1 MLDLKRIW
9 IILMGLLMSF
19 GCSCTPKEILL
30 ETGEYAEETLVQETA
45 AETESKLQNVDSKTL
60 IYVYV
65 CGQVQMPGVYRLF
78 EGDRIYQ
85 AIDAAG
91 GILSEGDA
99 TSLNLAETLRD
110 GQKIYVPSYEE
121 ADQWVETE
129 AMTEQTESGMVN
141 INQAS
146 KEVLMTLSGIGESKA
161 EAIIRYRDEQG
172 LFHSIEELM
181 NVPGIKEGTYLKI
194 KDRISIN

>member
-1 MLDLKRIW
+1 
-9 IILMGLLMSF
+9 MGLLMSF
-19 GCSCTPKEILL
+19 TCACTPKEILL
-30 ETGEYAEETLVQETA
+30 ETGEYVEETLVQETA